1 MADNARVDSIDAL
14 KHFRIQLIKFAE
26 VCSTAL
32 TDAEGEMH
40 RVMGWLE
47 RDQANYWQAQLRKRA
62 EYVEKCKEAVRMKKL
77 FKGPDGRP
85 ASSVDEEKALA
96 TAIKRFQEGE
106 QKAKAVAAYSRKL
119 PREILMYKGQ
129 VQRFS
134 SALQSD
140 VPFAA
145 AQLGQ
150 MIIALE
156 SYVSMQASAGAGPDG
171 GPLITAD
178 TAGAQTMT
186 RGEGFSAEKQWEA
199 LRGQVPPGPLRSGA
213 AELGSG
219 RSPLATATLTS
230 AESEKLGAI
239 PGPREVADPESR
251 FVLTDTCMSSKR
263 IFLVRT
269 EISFPGDSGWYAGS
283 TDAVPAGQTPK
294 LMSLKVSELIKA
306 RPDLKEMLN
315 LPRGY
320 LIVLDGGGVSAM
332 LDPADRE
339 IWKSAAAGAGA
350 PAQPPASP
358 VPAAAR

>member
-14 KHFRIQLIKFAE
+14 KHFRIALIKFAE
-26 VCSTAL
+26 ICSTAL

-47 RDQANYWQAQLRKRA
+47 RDQANYWQAQVRKRA

-96 TAIKRFQEGE
+96 VAIKRFQEGE

-156 SYVSMQASAGAGPDG
+156 QYVSMQAASGAGPDG
-171 GPLITAD
+171 GPLITPD
-178 TAGAQTMT
+178 TAGAQAMT
-186 RGEGFSAEKQWEA
+186 RGEGFSADQQWEA
-199 LRGQVPPGPLRSGA
+199 LRNHVPAGSVRSGA

-230 AESEKLGAI
+230 TESEKLAAI
-239 PGPREVADPESR
+239 PGPREAFDPESR
-251 FVLTDTCMSSKR
+251 FVLAEVCTTSKR
-263 IFLVRT
+263 IFLIRT
-269 EISFPGDSGWYAGS
+269 DISFPGDSGWYAGS
-283 TDAVPAGQTPK
+283 TDAAPAGETPK
-294 LMSLKVSELIKA
+294 LVSLKVAEMIAA
-306 RPDLKEMLN
+306 RPDLKEVLN

-320 LIVLDGGGVSAM
+320 LIVLDGGGVSAL

-339 IWKSAAAGAGA
+339 IWKSDAAGAGA
-350 PAQPPASP
+350 SAQPAAVPQ
-358 VPAAAR
+358 PAAVR

>member
-1 MADNARVDSIDAL
+1 
-14 KHFRIQLIKFAE
+14 
-26 VCSTAL
+26 
-32 TDAEGEMH
+32 MH
-40 RVMGWLE
+40 RVQGWLE

-96 TAIKRFQEGE
+96 VAIKRFQEGE

-134 SALQSD
+134 TALQSD
-140 VPFAA
+140 VPVAA

-156 SYVSMQASAGAGPDG
+156 TYISMQAATGAATDG
-171 GPLITAD
+171 GPLITPD
-178 TAGAQTMT
+178 MAGAQAMT
-186 RGEGFSAEKQWEA
+186 RGEGFSADKQWEA
-199 LRGQVPPGPLRSGA
+199 LRGQVPSGPVRSGA

-219 RSPLATATLTS
+219 QSPFATATLTS
-230 AESEKLGAI
+230 AESEKLVAL
-239 PGPREVADPESR
+239 PGPREAVDPESR
-251 FVLTDTCMSSKR
+251 FVLAEACTSSKR
-263 IFLVRT
+263 IFLIRT
-269 EISFPGDSGWYAGS
+269 DLSFPGDSGWYAGS
-283 TDAVPAGQTPK
+283 TDATKAGESPK
-294 LMSLKVSELIKA
+294 LLSLKISDLIAA
-306 RPDLKEMLN
+306 RPDLKDMLS

-339 IWKSAAAGAGA
+339 IWKSGGTGANAAA
-350 PAQPPASP
+350 
-358 VPAAAR
+358 